1 MFIPAREL
9 TRIQRKIVLVLA
21 ILLSCVVTAALCSCA
36 TAAPQERPE
45 LPVLPSYTDQLSAA
59 DKEKID
65 FHNSIR
71 ALDPCGYVDPVA
83 LSRIGKPVMSGA
95 SGLVF
100 GPCEI
105 WFKGPRITINLGRV
119 VADAVPREVGGI
131 SVWIHHADKSGNS
144 CSAQLRLNDSY
155 GVDFDVTLRRNIGDP
170 PTPVEACN
178 MAADLAAAPAARRTD
193 RPTRAES
200 TYPQMNSRLS
210 AIDPCAVL
218 GKVGPGHRPVLD
230 PDYDDFPF
238 WCGFRLDE
246 ADESSFQA
254 VHYVYRSYSY
264 MKPLRGQREMTIG
277 GFQAVEDP
285 KPIDTAPGT
294 CAIYIATDPPETE
307 SGVQTETVEV
317 TARSGCA
324 AANTLAE
331 ELVRLYN
338 EFAR

>member
-9 TRIQRKIVLVLA
+9 TRIQRKIVLVVA
-21 ILLSCVVTAALCSCA
+21 IFLSCALTAALCSCA
-36 TAAPQERPE
+36 TAAPQEGPE

-59 DKEKID
+59 DQEKIN
-65 FHNSIR
+65 FRNSIR
-71 ALDPCGYVDPVA
+71 ALDPCGYVDAVA
-83 LSRIGKPVMSGA
+83 VSRIGKPVMSGA
-95 SGLVF
+95 SGVLF

-105 WFKGPRITINLGRV
+105 WFDGPRITINLDRV
-119 VADAVPREVGGI
+119 VADAVPRAVG
-131 SVWIHHADKSGNS
+131 STTVWIHHADKSGNS

-155 GVDFDVTLRRNIGDP
+155 GVDFGVTLRRDIGDP

-178 MAADLAAAPAARRTD
+178 MAADLAGAPAARRTD
-193 RPTRAES
+193 RPLRAES
-200 TYPQMNSRLS
+200 QFSQMNSRL
-210 AIDPCAVL
+210 ALIDPCAVL

-230 PDYDDFPF
+230 PDFDDFLF

-246 ADESSFQA
+246 GDESSFQT
-254 VHYVYRSYSY
+254 VHYVYRSYDH

-307 SGVQTETVEV
+307 SRVQTETVEV

-324 AANTLAE
+324 AANILAE
-331 ELVRLYN
+331 ELIRLYN
-338 EFAR
+338 EYAR